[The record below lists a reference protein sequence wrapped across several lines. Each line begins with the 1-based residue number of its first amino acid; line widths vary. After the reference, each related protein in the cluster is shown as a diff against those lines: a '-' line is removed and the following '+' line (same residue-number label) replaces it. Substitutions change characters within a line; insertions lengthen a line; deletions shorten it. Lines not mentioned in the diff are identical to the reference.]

1 MNTTWVY
8 NSDHDAWVCQACKL
22 EWQFMH
28 DGPVENEVNYCPRC
42 GLQITEEGNNG
53 TDYDS

>member
-42 GLQITEEGNNG
+42 GLQITGEGNNA
-53 TDYDS
+53 DDSI